1 MPKPRKL
8 LITGLLFTAA
18 CGCGPDAKVQQYV
31 ARPDKGSEQ
40 KVLTSDLL
48 RSRFKSN
55 SANANTNTASVPFRW
70 TVPKDWQTAS
80 QDQFSQFAWNAGPND
95 AARITVT
102 GLPGTAGIEPQF
114 VRWGGQIKLDT
125 SDPAALLQH
134 VQEIPLGT
142 VKAQWIELVGP
153 SETILGMI
161 VPYGDQLWVVKL
173 KAENTAAA
181 QVRESFRKFCESWQ
195 VG

>member
-1 MPKPRKL
+1 MHYPRSL
-8 LITGLLFTAA
+8 LITGLLLTAA
-18 CGCGPDAKVQQYV
+18 CGCGSNAKVQQY
-31 ARPDKGSEQ
+31 AAKPDKGSEQ
-40 KVLTSDLL
+40 NVLTTDLL
-48 RSRFKSN
+48 RSRFQSN
-55 SANANTNTASVPFRW
+55 SATANAPSVPFRW
-70 TVPKDWQTAS
+70 TVPKGWQTAK
-80 QDQFSQFAWNAGPND
+80 QDQFSQFAWTAGPNE

-142 VKAQWIELVGP
+142 LKAQWIELVGP

-161 VPYGDQLWVVKL
+161 VPHDDQLWVVKL
-173 KAENTAAA
+173 KADNTVAA
-181 QVRESFRKFCESWQ
+181 QVRDSFRKFCESWQ
-195 VG
+195 AG